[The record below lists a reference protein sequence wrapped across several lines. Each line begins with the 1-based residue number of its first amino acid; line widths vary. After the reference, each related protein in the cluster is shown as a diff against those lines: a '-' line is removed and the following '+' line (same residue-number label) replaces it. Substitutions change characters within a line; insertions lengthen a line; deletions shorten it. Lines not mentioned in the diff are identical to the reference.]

1 MERQHNS
8 LPYRQGFIQ
17 QCYELAIGQLE
28 RNSIALTSIEK
39 AELENF
45 IRVALMNKTDDYVL
59 RHEHVYTERLVLLV
73 DMAAVR
79 LRISNQPMD
88 EILESLIPWHPWY

>member
-1 MERQHNS
+1 MERQLNS

-28 RNSIALTSIEK
+28 RKSITLTSIEK

-45 IRVALMNKTDDYVL
+45 ISVALMNKTDDYVL
-59 RHEHVYTERLVLLV
+59 QHEQLYTERLVLLV
-73 DMAAVR
+73 EMAAVR
-79 LRISNQPMD
+79 LRISNQAID